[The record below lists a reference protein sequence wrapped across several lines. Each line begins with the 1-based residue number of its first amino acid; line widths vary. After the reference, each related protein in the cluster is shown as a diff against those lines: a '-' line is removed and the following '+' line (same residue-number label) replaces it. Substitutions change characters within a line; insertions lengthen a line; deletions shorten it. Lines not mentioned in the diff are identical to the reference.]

1 MSGLQIFRNN
11 DLGEIRVLEVNNELY
26 FIAKD
31 VCEILDIKNTTQAIS
46 RLDKDE
52 RTMFNIGRQG
62 SANFV
67 NEYGLY
73 NLILASRKKEAK
85 EFKRWITHEVIPSIR
100 RNGGYILGQE
110 RLSDDEL
117 IQKALIVA
125 NRKIA
130 EKDRLLE
137 EQKPKVL
144 FANSVETSEN
154 SILIGELS
162 TLIKQ
167 NGYDIGQ
174 NRLFQWLRDNGFLG
188 KHGEKRNAPTQ
199 KAMDLGLFEVK
210 VRTVYNPDGS
220 VRTTRTTKVT
230 GKGQVYFIN
239 KFLNR

>member
-11 DLGEIRVLEVNNELY
+11 DLGEIRVLEVNNEPY

-46 RLDKDE
+46 RLDEDE

-62 SANFV
+62 NTNFV